1 MPARLQSGFGA
12 APLGERVTRHAKLHG
27 VFAHVWHQVL
37 AVQPAVPYLLVVL
50 TAAAALAV
58 VIERRFWQL
67 FRNAITIAH
76 EGGHALVAVLCGR
89 RLRSIRLHS
98 DTSGLTVTRGR
109 PTGLGMVLT
118 LMAGYLFPSL
128 IGLGGAILLAA
139 HRITLGL
146 WIFICLLLLMLF
158 MIRNLYGALAVIV
171 TGGVA
176 FIVSW
181 YASSQV
187 QAVFA
192 YFAVWL
198 LLIGGVRPLFE
209 LAGQRRRREV
219 HGSDVDQLAG
229 LTHVA
234 GIIWLGVFTAVTGI
248 VLALG
253 VSLLGLLHLPPDG
266 VFGGARAFF
275 S

>member
-1 MPARLQSGFGA
+1 V
-12 APLGERVTRHAKLHG
+12 APLAVLDS
-27 VFAHVWHQVL
+27 VPSVL
-37 AVQPAVPYLLVVL
+37 ASGGSSASDVWSQVTSVQPAVPYLIVVL
-50 TAAAALAV
+50 TAVAALAV
-58 VIERRFWQL
+58 VAAGRLWHL

-109 PTGLGMVLT
+109 PTGFGMVLT

-128 IGLGGAILLAA
+128 IGIGGAALLAA
-139 HRITLGL
+139 HRVTLGL
-146 WIFICLLLLMLF
+146 WIYIVLLLLMLL
-158 MIRNLYGALAVIV
+158 MIRNLYGVLTVII

-176 FIVSW
+176 FLVSW
-181 YASSQV
+181 YASTQV

-219 HGSDVDQLAG
+219 SGSDVDQLAG
-229 LTHVA
+229 LTHIA
-234 GIIWLGVFTAVTGI
+234 GIVWLAVFTIVTC
-248 VLALG
+248 VLLVFGA
-253 VSLLGLLHLPPDG
+253 SLLGLLHVPPDG
-266 VFGGARAFF
+266 VLGGARAFF

>member
-1 MPARLQSGFGA
+1 MSPLAAVPLATPLSVPSGLASGGTSA
-12 APLGERVTRHAKLHG
+12 SDVWEQVTS
-27 VFAHVWHQVL
+27 
-37 AVQPAVPYLLVVL
+37 VQPAVPYLLVVL
-50 TAAAALAV
+50 TAVAAVAV
-58 VIERRFWQL
+58 VAAPRLWHL

-109 PTGLGMVLT
+109 PSGFGMILT

-128 IGLGGAILLAA
+128 IGIGGAALLAA
-139 HRITLGL
+139 HHVTLVL
-146 WIFICLLLLMLF
+146 WIYIVLLFLMLV
-158 MIRNLYGALAVIV
+158 MIRNLYGVVTVIV

-181 YASSQV
+181 FASTQV

-209 LAGQRRRREV
+209 LAGQRRRRQV
-219 HGSDVDQLAG
+219 SGSDVDQLGG
-229 LTHVA
+229 LTHIA
-234 GIIWLGVFTAVTGI
+234 GIIWLAAFTVVTCVLLVF
-248 VLALG
+248 G
-253 VSLLGLLHLPPDG
+253 VSMLGLLHVPPDG

-275 S
+275 R

>member
-1 MPARLQSGFGA
+1 
-12 APLGERVTRHAKLHG
+12 VTHHAKLQG
-27 VFAHVWHQVL
+27 VLSHVWHQVL
-37 AVQPAVPYLLVVL
+37 SAQPAVPYLLVVV

-58 VIERRFWQL
+58 VVDRRLWQL
-67 FRNAITIAH
+67 FRNAVTIAH

-118 LMAGYLFPSL
+118 LAAGYLFPSL
-128 IGLGGAILLAA
+128 LGIGGAILLAA

-146 WIFICLLLLMLF
+146 WIFIALLFLMLLA
-158 MIRNLYGALAVIV
+158 IRNLYGVIAILV
-171 TGGVA
+171 TGGAA
-176 FIVSW
+176 FVVSW

-209 LAGQRRRREV
+209 LAGQRRRRQV
-219 HGSDVDQLAG
+219 AGSDVDQLAG
-229 LTHVA
+229 LTHIA
-234 GIIWLGVFTAVTGI
+234 GIVWLTVFTVITCI
-248 VLALG
+248 VLAIA
-253 VSLLGLLHLPPDG
+253 VSLLGLLHVPPDG
-266 VFGGARAFF
+266 VLGGARAFF

>member
-1 MPARLQSGFGA
+1 V
-12 APLGERVTRHAKLHG
+12 APLAVLDSVPAILASGDSSAADVWGQVTS
-27 VFAHVWHQVL
+27 
-37 AVQPAVPYLLVVL
+37 VQPAVPYLIVVL
-50 TAAAALAV
+50 TAVAALAV
-58 VIERRFWQL
+58 VAAGRPWHL
-67 FRNAITIAH
+67 FRNAVTIAH
-76 EGGHALVAVLCGR
+76 EGGHALVAVVCGR

-109 PTGLGMVLT
+109 PTGFGMVLT

-128 IGLGGAILLAA
+128 IGIGGAALLAA
-139 HRITLGL
+139 HRVTLAL
-146 WIFICLLLLMLF
+146 WIFIVLLLLMLV
-158 MIRNLYGALAVIV
+158 MIRNLYGVLTVVV

-181 YASSQV
+181 YASTQV

-219 HGSDVDQLAG
+219 SGSDVDQLAG
-229 LTHVA
+229 LTHIA
-234 GIIWLGVFTAVTGI
+234 GIIWLAAFTVVTCVLLVF
-248 VLALG
+248 G
-253 VSLLGLLHLPPDG
+253 VSLLGLLHVPPDG
-266 VFGGARAFF
+266 ILGGARAFF